1 MQNFVHLHV
10 HTQYSLLDGQASIP
24 RLVDKAIKDG
34 MPGIAVTDHGNMF
47 GIKEFWNYVKKKNGQ
62 KRDTLKSLTK
72 LRDDLAALLEQHSD
86 IEAYLTKLKDDIAQ
100 KQAQID
106 SSTVYSMEDNEALL
120 KLKAQLSK
128 VESMDKEFGYS
139 IDRADE
145 RLAALSAV
153 PDFKPIIGCEV
164 YVAREAM
171 ELKRKEVKSDIGGWH
186 LILLAKNLQGYKNLI
201 KIVSRAWTDGF
212 YNRPRTDHKDL
223 ERYHEGLICLSA
235 CLGGGVQQFLG
246 FRIGAHAHSLIQFDT
261 GLFTKAEA
269 LGRLIQRRTTKEPVC
284 QIVEEIVA
292 GFLQSL
298 CSAYNSV
305 CFFIILFQLPLAQK
319 LVS

>member
-1 MQNFVHLHV
+1 MHNFVHLHV

-72 LRDDLAALLEQHSD
+72 LRDELVALLDQHPD
-86 IEAYLTKLKDDIAQ
+86 VEAYIAELKDGIA
-100 KQAQID
+100 KLQAQID
-106 SSTVYSMEDNEALL
+106 SAKVYSMEDNEALL
-120 KLKAQLSK
+120 KLKSTLSR

-139 IDRADE
+139 VEKADDI
-145 RLAALSAV
+145 LTKLSAV

-164 YVAREAM
+164 YVARTAM
-171 ELKRKEVKSDIGGWH
+171 HLKRKEVKSDIGGWH

-212 YNRPRTDHKDL
+212 YNRPRTDHKEL
-223 ERYHEGLICLSA
+223 ERYHEGLICCSA
-235 CLGGGVQQFLG
+235 CIGGE
-246 FRIGAHAHSLIQFDT
+246 IPKLI
-261 GLFTKAEA
+261 L
-269 LGRLIQRRTTKEPVC
+269 
-284 QIVEEIVA
+284 A
-292 GFLQSL
+292 G
-298 CSAYNSV
+298 
-305 CFFIILFQLPLAQK
+305 
-319 LVS
+319 